1 MNKVSSLIAA
11 LRLIKDRYEW
21 SIEGG
26 SVVCKLKGSRAA
38 AIEPM
43 VALART
49 AFGRP
54 GLRRVYGRWANLP
67 PFEYQNFW
75 DFVKGCRRPGR
86 RMHSARQ
93 RWVRKLVV
101 EIVGLGACDE

>member
-1 MNKVSSLIAA
+1 MHKVSTLIAA
-11 LRLIKDRYEW
+11 LRQIKDRYEW
-21 SIEGG
+21 EIEGG
-26 SVVCKLKGSRAA
+26 NVVCKLKGSRAR

-43 VALART
+43 VALARVGL
-49 AFGRP
+49 GRP

-86 RMHSARQ
+86 RQHSARQ
-93 RWVRKLVV
+93 RWVRKLVCEV
-101 EIVGLGACDE
+101 VGLGANDE